1 MFRIIKIYGFS
12 SDWYLHIKRPFRLI
26 QWTLWKTTNSTGIFI
41 RKYCKKHRM
50 TGKMCLINE
59 YDSPRDVQSA
69 LPTSPWS
76 YKKDLMLIIPNVWIK
91 NGWESWCHQ
100 EIFDSVIFLVI
111 ENDKEVIIIAASN
124 HANVQLQD
132 DMSPKKVVEKKKD
145 NLTRLE
151 NSCAGV
157 NNKWLLSWESLCL
170 YFEL

>member
-1 MFRIIKIYGFS
+1 MNIMKNHKFNRNFYSQILQK
-12 SDWYLHIKRPFRLI
+12 D
-26 QWTLWKTTNSTGIFI
+26 
-41 RKYCKKHRM
+41 RM
-50 TGKMCLINE
+50 TGNMCLINE

-76 YKKDLMLIIPNVWIK
+76 YKKDLMLIIRNVWIK

-132 DMSPKKVVEKKKD
+132 DMSPKKVVEKK
-145 NLTRLE
+145 R
-151 NSCAGV
+151 
-157 NNKWLLSWESLCL
+157 
-170 YFEL
+170 